1 MTDVLLAG
9 AVIVGIAVVALI
21 GVVSLEVLLRRPEVG
36 VALVLGVTLLQA
48 ALAPG
53 GPGVKF
59 FFDIV
64 FALLLAAGIARFLR
78 FRRLTALECVLML
91 LGFMLLLSLVRGVL
105 VFGQHSWSEYRRFA
119 PLIST
124 AIYFSSFPPSRV
136 RNDRI
141 GRIWLALTIPMVVL
155 IALRWVQNLGSVNL
169 GVPVEVFGADAAL
182 RVVNGP
188 YGFFLATSVMLTV
201 PFWQQRDQLSRKLTW
216 IGGLLLVV
224 AVLLNRRTVWVTLLV
239 GVVVVLLR
247 SRKLGHRAMLM
258 VIAAAVVAVAVFVA
272 LPVSG
277 PETAGGTQPNI
288 NSPLTTGT
296 FEWRTEGWSTLL
308 AGWSGS
314 PLNWI
319 IGEPFGSGFARDIS
333 GHLVASTTDPHNFYI
348 MTLLRTGV
356 IGMLALVILAACLL
370 RALWRQGSDP
380 STSLLAPGIFPALL
394 VTQLV
399 WFLAWEPGNEVG
411 IIIGLAL
418 ALASSRFRGSYDLG
432 SPTPRRAAPPAGT
445 PQPLPCRQTPTPG
458 QGDRRALSL
467 DPPTDCGVDRVS
479 E

>member
-36 VALVLGVTLLQA
+36 VALVLGVTVLQA
-48 ALAPG
+48 ALLEHEPALTVPG
-53 GPGVKF
+53 GVSVK

-105 VFGQHSWSEYRRFA
+105 VFGQQSVSEYRRFA

-155 IALRWVQNLGSVNL
+155 IGLRWVQNLGGVNL
-169 GVPVEVFGADAAL
+169 GVPVEEFGADAAL

-216 IGGLLLVV
+216 VGGLLLVV

-239 GVVVVLLR
+239 GVAVVLLR

-272 LPVSG
+272 LPASG
-277 PETAGGTQPNI
+277 PETAGGTEPN
-288 NSPLTTGT
+288 SRPS
-296 FEWRTEGWSTLL
+296 RRARS
-308 AGWSGS
+308 SGG
-314 PLNWI
+314 PRV
-319 IGEPFGSGFARDIS
+319 GR
-333 GHLVASTTDPHNFYI
+333 
-348 MTLLRTGV
+348 R
-356 IGMLALVILAACLL
+356 CL
-370 RALWRQGSDP
+370 RAGRGAP
-380 STSLLAPGIFPALL
+380 STGSSVNPSAA
-394 VTQLV
+394 
-399 WFLAWEPGNEVG
+399 
-411 IIIGLAL
+411 
-418 ALASSRFRGSYDLG
+418 ASPETSAAISWR
-432 SPTPRRAAPPAGT
+432 PRRT
-445 PQPLPCRQTPTPG
+445 RTT
-458 QGDRRALSL
+458 S
-467 DPPTDCGVDRVS
+467 TS
-479 E
+479 